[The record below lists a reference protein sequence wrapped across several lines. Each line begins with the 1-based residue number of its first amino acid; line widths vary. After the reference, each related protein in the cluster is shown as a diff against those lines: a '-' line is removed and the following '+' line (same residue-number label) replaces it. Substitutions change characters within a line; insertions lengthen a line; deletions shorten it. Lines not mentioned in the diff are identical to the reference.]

1 MKSSERALAGIIRA
15 RAARSRSSARLRHPF
30 ALRCDRACLGFATGK
45 RAEEALAATM
55 TVKEN
60 LFLNPVNFGHSAF
73 RIRSR
78 AKERRDAGVILK
90 KFDVR
95 PPIPSATSPP

>member
-1 MKSSERALAGIIRA
+1 MAWASPR
-15 RAARSRSSARLRHPF
+15 
-30 ALRCDRACLGFATGK
+30 K

-60 LFLNPVNFGHSAF
+60 LFLNPVNFGHSLPHSQPRQRAT
-73 RIRSR
+73 RRS
-78 AKERRDAGVILK
+78 VILK

-95 PPIPSATSPP
+95 PPDPERDISTLSGGNQQKSCWLDGRARSIAC